1 MRHFKKLRQ
10 DYREGHFSAQE
21 GFIEWFL
28 KRKLGFWGK
37 LFFAFCLF
45 LVWLMIMTHLGVI
58 IFGFYAVIVLA
69 IAVLVYDYWH
79 RKN

>member
-10 DYREGHFSAQE
+10 DYREGRFSAQE

-37 LFFAFCLF
+37 LFFVFCLF

>member
-1 MRHFKKLRQ
+1 MRHLKKLRQ
-10 DYREGHFSAQE
+10 DYREGRFSAQE

-28 KRKLGFWGK
+28 KRMLGFWGN

-45 LVWLMIMTHLGVI
+45 LVWLMILTHLGVF

-79 RKN
+79 RKK